1 VSPYRLTSH
10 LTSAFVIYVLLFWTG
25 LSLLDGR
32 RVASASPVTAKR
44 LSRLSALAHAATGPR
59 PPALPRGA
67 GRRSAAR
74 WQATST
80 QGARVRLIS
89 GRRAELRRVRRVCSD
104 ADATPP
110 TCAGMAGVTVF
121 SGGFVAGNHAGLAYN
136 DWPYMGGRFVP
147 SDVWDERLGW
157 RNFTENIPTVQ

>member
-1 VSPYRLTSH
+1 M
-10 LTSAFVIYVLLFWTG
+10 
-25 LSLLDGR
+25 
-32 RVASASPVTAKR
+32 
-44 LSRLSALAHAATGPR
+44 
-59 PPALPRGA
+59 
-67 GRRSAAR
+67 
-74 WQATST
+74 
-80 QGARVRLIS
+80 RLIS
-89 GRRAELRRVRRVCSD
+89 GRRAEPRRVRRVCSD

-157 RNFTENIPTVQ
+157 RNFTENIPTVQCVSPGSGGD